1 MYAADGMAESGM
13 RRVYMADGSAEARQR
28 RKSAERGLMSVSGQG
43 RTGAER
49 DFAAGDS
56 RKQTG
61 GAASGQAA
69 ERQAAGLR
77 VGRKRRR
84 VAVLCLAAMLF
95 GGCARG
101 TETEEGEER
110 KEPIVNFRAIT
121 LGNMPEGGMDEIYRQ
136 LDALTIPELNCTLR
150 FEFIPWGN
158 ERRQLNIVTASGEY
172 DFIPGGVFSDYRT
185 LVYKNAFLDMN
196 QYLDAVPALA
206 EHYAYFD
213 ENALKKCEINGGLYG
228 LPQFGQG
235 GIASAG
241 EGFFYREDLRREW
254 GLEEVCDLESMEAY
268 LYRAKQ
274 DERYRDTPLVTD
286 NRVWSSLWL
295 LLTKGKYQEVNSSL
309 ETPFVVVEAE
319 NPYKALNRMETPEF
333 KEVLSY
339 IWKWKRD
346 GILDSDML
354 SRSDNEGELG
364 RQLILE
370 DQKPCETNNPIWS
383 INTHWIPALYERHP
397 EWEFNFYPYL
407 AQYDTYYVGSLAGA
421 SVISISAKVTEP
433 ELAMK
438 LLEKI
443 HTDIRYYSLVA
454 YGVEGSNYNLVDGKI
469 SMDGINSQN
478 RFAWTAVMDDVMS
491 YEAVPVNKKWDEE
504 VYLALPDWN
513 TEPGKTV
520 KDDPLDGFSFVLSG
534 REQTAVERVWLQYFQ
549 PLVCGYGEDY
559 LEALDAANQR
569 LYEAGF
575 DRYLEAIQAQLD
587 NYAAGGSEAEAVPSM
602 ELAD

>member
-1 MYAADGMAESGM
+1 MRAENRMGKSCRAKLGE
-13 RRVYMADGSAEARQR
+13 EAL
-28 RKSAERGLMSVSGQG
+28 KI
-43 RTGAER
+43 
-49 DFAAGDS
+49 S
-56 RKQTG
+56 RK
-61 GAASGQAA
+61 
-69 ERQAAGLR
+69 
-77 VGRKRRR
+77 RKRAMYICGAGQK
-84 VAVLCLAAMLF
+84 VGMFLCLAVLF
-95 GGCARG
+95 LGGCGR
-101 TETEEGEER
+101 TTEEEDNEESR
-110 KEPIVNFRAIT
+110 QPIVNFRAIT

-196 QYLDAVPALA
+196 PYLDTVPALA
-206 EHYAYFD
+206 EHYAFYD
-213 ENALKKCEINGGLYG
+213 ANALKKCEINGGLYG

-235 GIASAG
+235 GIVSAG
-241 EGFFYREDLRREW
+241 EGFFYREDLRIEW
-254 GLEEVCDLESMEAY
+254 GLEEVHDLETMEAY

-274 DERYRDTPLVTD
+274 DERYQDLPLVTD

-295 LLTKGKYQEVNSSL
+295 LLTKGKYLEVNSSL
-309 ETPFVVVEAE
+309 ETPLVVVEAA

-364 RQLILE
+364 KTLILE
-370 DQKPCETNNPIWS
+370 NKKPCETNSPIWS
-383 INTHWIPALYERHP
+383 VNTHWIPALYERHP
-397 EWEFNFYPYL
+397 EWEFNFFPYL
-407 AQYDTYYVGSLAGA
+407 DQFETYYVGSLAGA

-443 HTDIRYYSLVA
+443 HTDMRYYSLVA
-454 YGVEGSNYNLVDGKI
+454 YGVEGSNYNLVEGKI
-469 SMDGINSQN
+469 GFDGISSRN
-478 RFAWTAVMDDVMS
+478 RFSWTAVTDDAMS
-491 YEAVPVNKKWDEE
+491 YEGIPVNKKWDEE
-504 VYLALPDWN
+504 VYHALPDWSK
-513 TEPGKTV
+513 EEGKTI
-520 KDDPLDGFSFVLSG
+520 KDDPLDGFSFVLSVKDQG
-534 REQTAVERVWLQYFQ
+534 AVERVWLQYFQ
-549 PLVCGYGEDY
+549 PLVCGYGENY
-559 LEALDAANQR
+559 PEALEEANRR

-575 DRYLEAIQAQLD
+575 DQYLEAIQEQLT
-587 NYAAGGSEAEAVPSM
+587 NYTALLPGDRSAMFMGQPE
-602 ELAD
+602 